1 MIWNKFNAKGV
12 LIIIHEY
19 INEYMHRDVYDSSVA
34 RRRWRFASS
43 HATYQAYAD
52 SVIM

>member
-1 MIWNKFNAKGV
+1 MIWNKNNAKGV
-12 LIIIHEY
+12 LIIIH
-19 INEYMHRDVYDSSVA
+19 EYMHRDVYDSSVA